1 MCSPIIT
8 RKFSLKD
15 LTDFGQFKEYVW
27 NIPILDTK
35 KQDTMQLIVGQYF
48 TNIKC
53 ESFLD
58 KQTNRIRVRPLENQQ
73 VPSTVFIECLK
84 KIREENKVVTS
95 IRDYRS
101 RLGILKKYLDQK
113 GLLQRNILDID
124 KK

>member
-1 MCSPIIT
+1 
-8 RKFSLKD
+8 

>member
-1 MCSPIIT
+1 M
-8 RKFSLKD
+8 
-15 LTDFGQFKEYVW
+15 GE

-84 KIREENKVVTS
+84 KIREENKVGTLFIAENVKVC
-95 IRDYRS
+95 
-101 RLGILKKYLDQK
+101 KKTDGRIYLRAKDQIIQK
-113 GLLQRNILDID
+113 ITE
-124 KK
+124 